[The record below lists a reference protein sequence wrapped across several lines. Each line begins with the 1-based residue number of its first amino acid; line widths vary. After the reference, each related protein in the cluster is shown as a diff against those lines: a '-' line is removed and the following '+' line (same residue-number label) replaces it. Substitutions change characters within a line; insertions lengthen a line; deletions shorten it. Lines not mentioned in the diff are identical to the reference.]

1 MTKVYLGADH
11 AGFLLKEKIKSYL
24 DNQGIKFVDLSLI
37 HVEND
42 DYPDIAQRLARKVL
56 KEKAKGIL
64 VCGSG
69 VGVCMAANKV
79 KGARAVQGYDTYS
92 TKMARQDEDANI
104 LCLRSRKFSS
114 RKNKRLVSLFLE
126 TPFSNLTRHK
136 RRINKL
142 K

>member
-1 MTKVYLGADH
+1 MKIYLGADH
-11 AGFLLKEKIKSYL
+11 AGFLLKEKIKSHL
-24 DNQGIKFVDLSLI
+24 DNQGVKFVDLSLV
-37 HVEND
+37 HEEDD
-42 DYPDIAQRLARKVL
+42 DYPDIAQRLAKHVV

-64 VCGSG
+64 FCGSG

-79 KGARAVQGYDTYS
+79 KGARAVQGYDSYS

-114 RKNKRLVSLFLE
+114 RKNKKLVSIFL
-126 TPFSNLTRHK
+126 TTRFSNLARHK
-136 RRINKL
+136 RRIKKL